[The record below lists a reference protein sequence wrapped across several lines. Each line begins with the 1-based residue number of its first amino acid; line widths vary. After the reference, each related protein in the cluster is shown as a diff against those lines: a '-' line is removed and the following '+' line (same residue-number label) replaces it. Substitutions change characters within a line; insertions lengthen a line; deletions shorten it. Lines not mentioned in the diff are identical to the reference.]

1 MSIRDH
7 LRQGEAIISDHNPFY
22 ATSYRVIHYEERD
35 GNEEIQELPY
45 SRLTSVEVVK
55 LARHR
60 VMIAGTMMVI
70 GGVIMAVTLVFI
82 TSWLTIIAGIG
93 VVIYGGIGREAYYQF
108 HAEGM
113 DKEEEAR
120 WRLAY
125 WGSGSFVRTVQ
136 TVIGDGSRIN

>member
-7 LRQGEAIISDHNPFY
+7 LRQGEAIISDHNPYY
-22 ATSYRVIHYEERD
+22 ATSYRVIYYEEKD
-35 GNEEIQELPY
+35 GNEELSELPY
-45 SRLTSVEVVK
+45 SRVTSVEVVK
-55 LARHR
+55 LARHN
-60 VMIAGTMMVI
+60 VMIAGTMLVI
-70 GGVIMAVTLVFI
+70 GGAILAATWNLI
-82 TSWLTIIAGIG
+82 GSWLSIIAGIG

-108 HAEGM
+108 RAEGM

-136 TVIGDGSRIN
+136 TVMGDGFRN

>member
-7 LRQGEAIISDHNPFY
+7 LRQGEAIISDHNPYY
-22 ATSYRVIHYEERD
+22 ATSYRVIYYEEKD
-35 GNEEIQELPY
+35 GNEELAELPY
-45 SRLTSVEVVK
+45 SRVTSVEVVK

-70 GGVIMAVTLVFI
+70 GGAILAATWNLI
-82 TSWLTIIAGIG
+82 GSWLSIIAGIG

-108 HAEGM
+108 KAEGM

-125 WGSGSFVRTVQ
+125 WGNGSFVRTVQ
-136 TVIGDGSRIN
+136 TVMGEGYRN